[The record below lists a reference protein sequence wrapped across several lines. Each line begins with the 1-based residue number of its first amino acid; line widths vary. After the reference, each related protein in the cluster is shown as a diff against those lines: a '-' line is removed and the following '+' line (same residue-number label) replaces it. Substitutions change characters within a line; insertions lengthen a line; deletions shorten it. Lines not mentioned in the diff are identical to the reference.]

1 VAKLT
6 LPRFLPLTTDQDADL
21 ERENIGKETT
31 LLLLTF
37 TEPEA
42 LFVFAVATAKESKP
56 FSRERMRIENSEKTG
71 NPKKCRV
78 RRECN

>member
-1 VAKLT
+1 MAKLT

-21 ERENIGKETT
+21 ERENIGKGTT

-42 LFVFAVATAKESKP
+42 LFAVATTKESKP
-56 FSRERMRIENSEKTG
+56 FSGGIENSEKTG
-71 NPKKCRV
+71 NQKKCRV

>member
-21 ERENIGKETT
+21 ERENIGKGTT

-42 LFVFAVATAKESKP
+42 LFAVATAKESQP
-56 FSRERMRIENSEKTG
+56 FSRGIENSEKTG

>member
-1 VAKLT
+1 MAKLT

-21 ERENIGKETT
+21 ERENIGKGTT

-42 LFVFAVATAKESKP
+42 LFAVATAKA
-56 FSRERMRIENSEKTG
+56 FSRGIENSEKTG

>member
-1 VAKLT
+1 MAKLT

-42 LFVFAVATAKESKP
+42 LFVFAVATGKP